1 MMVTCPQNPKRSS
14 PTLKGSNCFWL
25 SHLQEALGFRY
36 IAVLINT
43 WYAVLGRP
51 QIEDPPFKHVQIWE
65 TVKHLRFDPYL
76 DNLKHLS
83 TTQVCT
89 NGLKPLGEAPRET
102 LSHEILSISKPGLAR
117 N

>member
-1 MMVTCPQNPKRSS
+1 M
-14 PTLKGSNCFWL
+14 
-25 SHLQEALGFRY
+25 
-36 IAVLINT
+36 
-43 WYAVLGRP
+43 
-51 QIEDPPFKHVQIWE
+51 EDPPFKHVQIWE

-76 DNLKHLS
+76 DNLNHLS

-89 NGLKPLGEAPRET
+89 NGLKPLGKA